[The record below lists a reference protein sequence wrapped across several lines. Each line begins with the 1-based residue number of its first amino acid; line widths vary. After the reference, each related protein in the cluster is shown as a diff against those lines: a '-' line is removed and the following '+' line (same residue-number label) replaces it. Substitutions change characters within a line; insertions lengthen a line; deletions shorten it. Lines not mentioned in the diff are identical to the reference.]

1 MTPASPGLPAV
12 RRRALSVYRRLPRW
26 ARLALLHTFAPSHT
40 VGSLCFIEHEGRLL
54 MLRQLHRR
62 GWTLPGGLVDRG
74 EDAQQA
80 AVREVE
86 EETGLRIRVGQ
97 PLTVV
102 LDPRTRRV
110 DVLFHVPV
118 RARPA
123 VAPASEAVQAA
134 WLTPAEAVPVD
145 EATASALA
153 AFTQARDGADRTGE
167 VLAAAGDPGQP
178 PTPDPTNPP
187 A

>member
-1 MTPASPGLPAV
+1 VTRASPGLPTV
-12 RRRALSVYRRLPRW
+12 RRRVLSIYRRLPRW
-26 ARLALLHTFAPSHT
+26 ARLALLRTFAPSHT

-74 EDAQQA
+74 EDAEQA

-86 EETGLRIRVGQ
+86 EETGLGIRVGQ

-118 RARPA
+118 RTRPA
-123 VAPASEAVQAA
+123 VAPASEAVEAA

-153 AFTQARDGADRTGE
+153 AFARARDGTDRTGE
-167 VLAAAGDPGQP
+167 VLTAPGDSA
-178 PTPDPTNPP
+178 DPTGPR
-187 A
+187 AWS